1 MEVKTFIRRLISRT
15 LIFVAIMIII
25 SIGLESMTPVI
36 NNEIAMTQM
45 ENSNASLVLMD
56 SYEKIKPLVNI
67 AKILIIAWFSATIT
81 HDTYK
86 FVTYNEK
93 EN

>member
-15 LIFVAIMIII
+15 LIFITIMAII
-25 SIGLESMTPVI
+25 SIGLESMTPVL

-45 ENSNASLVLMD
+45 ENSNVSLVLMD
-56 SYEKIKPLVNI
+56 SYEKIKPLANI
-67 AKILIIAWFSATIT
+67 VKILVIAWFAGTISR
-81 HDTYK
+81 DTYK
-86 FVTYNEK
+86 FVRHFEK